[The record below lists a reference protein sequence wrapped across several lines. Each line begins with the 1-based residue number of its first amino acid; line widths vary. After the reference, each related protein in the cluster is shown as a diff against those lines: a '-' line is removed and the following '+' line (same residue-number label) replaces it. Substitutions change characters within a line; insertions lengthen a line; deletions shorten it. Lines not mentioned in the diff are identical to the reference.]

1 MMFNRNGIKFMYVGY
16 MPVPPNRKRL
26 SIIKINDYIESQIDS
41 GLAIRRAL
49 L

>member
-1 MMFNRNGIKFMYVGY
+1 MYMGY
-16 MPVPPNRKRL
+16 MSVLRFNL
-26 SIIKINDYIESQIDS
+26 IKINDYIESQIDS